1 MLPTP
6 KLTLVLKHFIVRA
19 INGPENMIENPKI
32 LPKVDRLSAFFD
44 TFELEASLEPPRTSD
59 SRARLFMV
67 GEPGCPVERI
77 ILRARGDVAREP
89 TVLMTAAVDFEGEHN
104 PLMNALPDHMV
115 VNVNDIPTL
124 RDTTAAFVA
133 EALES
138 RCGRSAALNRL
149 CEVIVLLILR
159 SAIDR
164 GTTEPGLLAGLS
176 HPLLHRAL
184 VAMHDQPSR
193 AWNSDHLAAT
203 AGMSRSHFMALFRD
217 VVGTTPQAYLTGWRL
232 ILARRK
238 LAKGAKVKAV
248 ARQVGFGSAAAF
260 SRAFFRK
267 FGDWPSVRS

>member
-1 MLPTP
+1 MSESP
-6 KLTLVLKHFIVRA
+6 KPLR
-19 INGPENMIENPKI
+19 
-32 LPKVDRLSAFFD
+32 KVDRLTAFFD
-44 TFELEASLEPPRTSD
+44 AFELEVSLDPTPISD
-59 SRARLFMV
+59 GRARLFV
-67 GEPGCPVERI
+67 IGEAGGPVEAI
-77 ILRARGDVAREP
+77 VLHPRADRVPEP
-89 TVLMTAAVDFEGEHN
+89 SALMTAAVDFEGAHN
-104 PLMNALPDHMV
+104 PLMNALPDQLLV
-115 VNVNDIPTL
+115 GINDIPTL
-124 RDTTAAFVA
+124 RDIAAAFMA

-164 GTTEPGLLAGLS
+164 GATGPGLLAGLS
-176 HPLLHRAL
+176 HPSLHRAL
-184 VAMHDQPSR
+184 VAMHDAPAR
-193 AWNSDHLAAT
+193 AWNSDDLAAA

-267 FGDWPSVRS
+267 FGDWPSVPS

>member
-1 MLPTP
+1 
-6 KLTLVLKHFIVRA
+6 
-19 INGPENMIENPKI
+19 MIESPKI

-77 ILRARGDVAREP
+77 ILRPRGDVAREP
-89 TVLMTAAVDFEGEHN
+89 KVLMTAAADFEGEHN
-104 PLMNALPDHMV
+104 PLMNALPDRV
-115 VNVNDIPTL
+115 VVDVNDIPTL

>member
-1 MLPTP
+1 M
-6 KLTLVLKHFIVRA
+6 IM
-19 INGPENMIENPKI
+19 IIIGPGIMIESPN
-32 LPKVDRLSAFFD
+32 LFPKVDRLTAFFD
-44 TFELEASLEPPRTSD
+44 TFELEVSLELSQISD
-59 SRARLFMV
+59 GRARLFV
-67 GEPGCPVERI
+67 IGEPGGPAEKI
-77 ILRARGDVAREP
+77 LLRARGDVACEP
-89 TVLMTAAVDFEGEHN
+89 SALITAAVDFEGAHN
-104 PLMNALPDHMV
+104 PLMNALPDHIV

-149 CEVIVLLILR
+149 CEVVVLLILR

-184 VAMHDQPSR
+184 VAMHDQPTR
-193 AWNSDHLAAT
+193 AWNSDDLAAM
-203 AGMSRSHFMALFRD
+203 AGMSRSHFMALFRE

-232 ILARRK
+232 TVARRK
-238 LAKGAKVKAV
+238 LTKGAKVKAV

-260 SRAFFRK
+260 SRAYFRK
-267 FGDWPSVRS
+267 FGHWPSVRS

>member
-1 MLPTP
+1 MSESP
-6 KLTLVLKHFIVRA
+6 KPLR
-19 INGPENMIENPKI
+19 
-32 LPKVDRLSAFFD
+32 KVDRLTAFFD
-44 TFELEASLEPPRTSD
+44 AFELEVSLDPTPISD
-59 SRARLFMV
+59 GRARLFV
-67 GEPGCPVERI
+67 IGEAGGPVEAI
-77 ILRARGDVAREP
+77 VLHPRADRVPEP
-89 TVLMTAAVDFEGEHN
+89 SALMTAAVDFEGAHN
-104 PLMNALPDHMV
+104 PLMNALPDQLLV
-115 VNVNDIPTL
+115 GINDIPTL
-124 RDTTAAFVA
+124 RDIAAAFMA

-164 GTTEPGLLAGLS
+164 GATEPGLLAGLS
-176 HPLLHRAL
+176 HPSLHRAL
-184 VAMHDQPSR
+184 VAMHDAPAR
-193 AWNSDHLAAT
+193 AWNSDDLAAA

-267 FGDWPSVRS
+267 FGDWPSVPS